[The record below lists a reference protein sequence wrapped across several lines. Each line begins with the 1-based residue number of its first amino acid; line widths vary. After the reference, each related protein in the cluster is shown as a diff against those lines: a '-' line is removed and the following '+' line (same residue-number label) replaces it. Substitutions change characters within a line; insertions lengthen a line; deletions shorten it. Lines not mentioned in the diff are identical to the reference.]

1 MSDVPRDSSW
11 WQGVDGKW
19 YPPVARAET
28 SGVAANA
35 GSASTPKGQSGK
47 RKLFGLIAVV
57 VLVGAT
63 AIWLVRNREPEKKQV
78 VGTFAVIDKKSSYGD
93 WNLDENCNTSGGY
106 SDIGSSTQVIV
117 KNREG
122 VELSRTDLGVL
133 PKIETEGRTR
143 RCTWT
148 FFLAIS
154 KGEDYYILSV
164 GRRGE
169 MKYSF
174 EEITSGV
181 SLSLGDD

>member
-1 MSDVPRDSSW
+1 MSDVPQDGSW

-19 YPPVARAET
+19 YPPVARAEF
-28 SGVAANA
+28 SGVSANA
-35 GSASTPKGQSGK
+35 EPALASKGVSGK
-47 RKLFGLIAVV
+47 WKAFGVVAAVV
-57 VLVGAT
+57 LAGAV
-63 AIWLVRNREPEKKQV
+63 AIWLIRDREPETSRV
-78 VGTFAVIDKKSSYGD
+78 VGKFALIDKRSSVG
-93 WNLDENCNTSGGY
+93 WSLDENCNTSGGY

-122 VELSRTDLGVL
+122 LELARTDLGVL
-133 PKIETEGRTR
+133 PEIETVSVTR

-148 FFLAIS
+148 FYLEIP

-181 SLSLGDD
+181 SLSLGGD